1 MNDKDEVKRMEA
13 NKEGDSFIKV
23 KDRKEN
29 FDNHPTVRLNS
40 PARNELERI
49 SKLILDKISKEI
61 SQKFELNQWKNTD
74 LKWFKQI
81 RNKSLYNLAIFDM
94 KDSYLLVK

>member
-1 MNDKDEVKRMEA
+1 MNDKEEVKRMEA